1 MVIARM
7 LVRGGLLTLAFT
19 SAIATAT
26 AICRIMR
33 APSLRDATSENA
45 IRASTEPIRFE
56 VEAPVLRASPCVN
69 RQNLLWRRS
78 NPDSPRI

>member
-33 APSLRDATSENA
+33 APSLRDAEPQRTRSERVRSRSA
-45 IRASTEPIRFE
+45 SKSRRQSHPLRSSERRRA
-56 VEAPVLRASPCVN
+56 
-69 RQNLLWRRS
+69 
-78 NPDSPRI
+78 